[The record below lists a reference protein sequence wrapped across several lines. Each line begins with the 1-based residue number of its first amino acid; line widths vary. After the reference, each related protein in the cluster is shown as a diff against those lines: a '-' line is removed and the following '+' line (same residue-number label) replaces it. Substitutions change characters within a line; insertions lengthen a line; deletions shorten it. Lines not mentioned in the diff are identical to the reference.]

1 MVGMLQII
9 TYLLCV
15 YLIYKGV
22 EIFQVALMSNR
33 TNRTAGI
40 IIGICAIIGSVIAA
54 GVFTIMIDAQA
65 RSVAGLPGMR

>member
-33 TNRTAGI
+33 ANRTGGIVIGTLAI
-40 IIGICAIIGSVIAA
+40 IISVIAA
-54 GVFTIMIDAQA
+54 GAFIFMIDKQA
-65 RSVAGLPGMR
+65 ASVSGIPRLP